1 MRLILIFLLALTLR
15 SGLAALRY
23 TDDFK
28 NFENGD
34 YALYSIGGD
43 YFSSAHDFRNSLF
56 LVRPP
61 AYPVLISLLHN
72 DNRLILA
79 ADILAG
85 ALVAPVAYLLAL
97 QLGLSINLSL
107 IAALIVA
114 VDPGSIAYSAFLGP
128 EPFANLLLAAALT
141 ALLYAMR
148 TIRRGRVLLWGAISG
163 VLLALASLTRPA
175 SYLLWIP
182 LGLWLLITQ
191 RKRWPAIL
199 VFVLINALA
208 LFGWTAHNGQVFGNP
223 AFSTTGPYTMLYYH
237 AAAVEHYVSGKTSA
251 EVFTDINRRIE
262 TRLGRDPDKA
272 DSGTNQGYLAATIDI
287 QNAETAEALAI
298 FKAYPLLTLATF
310 PLGFVRMFA
319 YTQTLPRW
327 LSVIDIPFNLA
338 LLLGTVIGL
347 LLALRRRQWMLFWGV
362 LLTCAYFT
370 AGILLVK
377 TTALDTR
384 ERSMLTPLMAAACA
398 YAVAAIYR
406 RWRPNRGLS

>member
-1 MRLILIFLLALTLR
+1 MRLILIFLLALAFR
-15 SGLAALRY
+15 CGLGALRY
-23 TDDFK
+23 SDDFK

-34 YALYSIGGD
+34 YALYFIGGD
-43 YFSSAHDFRNSLF
+43 YFRSSHDFRNSLF

-61 AYPVLISLLHN
+61 AYPVLISLLNN

-79 ADILAG
+79 TDILAG
-85 ALVAPVAYLLAL
+85 ALVAPVTYFLAL
-97 QLGLSINLSL
+97 QLGLNVSFSL
-107 IAALIVA
+107 LAALIVA
-114 VDPGSIAYSAFLGP
+114 VDPASIAYSAFLGP
-128 EPFANLLLAAALT
+128 EPVTNLLLALAIT
-141 ALLYAMR
+141 ALLYAVR
-148 TIRRGRVLLWGAISG
+148 AVRQVRALVWGVASG
-163 VLLALASLTRPA
+163 LLLALASLSRPA

-182 LGLWLLITQ
+182 LGLWLLVTQ

-208 LFGWTAHNGQVFGNP
+208 LLGWTAHNGDVFGNP

-237 AAAVEHYVSGKTSA
+237 AAAIEHYVSGKTSA

-262 TRLGRDPDKA
+262 TRLGRDTA
-272 DSGTNQGYLAATIDI
+272 NVDSGTNQGYLAATIDI

-338 LLLGTVIGL
+338 LLLGSAVGL
-347 LLALRRRQWMLFWGV
+347 GLAFRRKQWVLFWSV
-362 LLTCAYFT
+362 LLICAYFT

-384 ERSMLTPLMAAACA
+384 ERSMLTPFMAAACA
-398 YAVAAIYR
+398 YAVAALSQR
-406 RWRPNRGLS
+406 RRLNRGLL